1 MPDLVLSPIAIL
13 AGCALLYVGGDMLV
27 SASTF
32 IANRIGMSPVA
43 IGATIVAVG
52 TSAPE
57 LSVSLGAA
65 LAGHNDVSVGNVV
78 GSNVCNI
85 ILVLGLCGLFSRLR
99 ASREVVRV
107 DFPILVVVSG
117 IFTWMI
123 SDHVISRAEG
133 MVLFLGLAA
142 YIGWNLRRAAED
154 PDVGEFF
161 ADEAAEVIS
170 EHEEE
175 GWTRPT
181 LRAVAG
187 VFCLGLGA
195 KWLVSGSLQA
205 LRPLELS
212 EAAIGVTIVALGT
225 SVPEI
230 GTSIIAAR
238 KGHGDLA
245 VGNAIGSSVF
255 NILGVLG
262 LTASVR
268 PLHADDVS
276 LIDGA
281 IMIAA
286 TLVGMVLLAKPVGIG
301 RLQGGILVAAYGL
314 YFAGAFLVQPL

>member
-1 MPDLVLSPIAIL
+1 M
-13 AGCALLYVGGDMLV
+13 
-27 SASTF
+27 
-32 IANRIGMSPVA
+32 
-43 IGATIVAVG
+43 
-52 TSAPE
+52 
-57 LSVSLGAA
+57 
-65 LAGHNDVSVGNVV
+65 
-78 GSNVCNI
+78 
-85 ILVLGLCGLFSRLR
+85 
-99 ASREVVRV
+99 
-107 DFPILVVVSG
+107 
-117 IFTWMI
+117 
-123 SDHVISRAEG
+123 
-133 MVLFLGLAA
+133 
-142 YIGWNLRRAAED
+142 
-154 PDVGEFF
+154 
-161 ADEAAEVIS
+161 
-170 EHEEE
+170 
-175 GWTRPT
+175 
-181 LRAVAG
+181 
-187 VFCLGLGA
+187 
-195 KWLVSGSLQA
+195 
-205 LRPLELS
+205 
-212 EAAIGVTIVALGT
+212 TIVALGP

>member
-1 MPDLVLSPIAIL
+1 MFDLVLSPFAIL

-43 IGATIVAVG
+43 IGATIVAIG

-65 LAGHNDVSVGNVV
+65 LSGHNDVSVGNVV

-85 ILVLGLCGLFSRLR
+85 ILVFGLCGLFSQLR

-107 DFPILVVVSG
+107 DFPILIVVSG

-123 SDHVISRAEG
+123 SDHVISRGEG
-133 MVLFLGLAA
+133 GLLFLGLIV
-142 YIGWNLRRAAED
+142 YIVWNLRRAADDSGFE
-154 PDVGEFF
+154 EFL
-161 ADEAAEVIS
+161 AEEAAGAMS
-170 EHEEE
+170 EGEE
-175 GWTRPT
+175 GWAGPT

-255 NILGVLG
+255 NLLGVLG
-262 LTASVR
+262 LTASIR
-268 PLHADDVS
+268 PLRAYDVS
-276 LIDGA
+276 LVDGA

-286 TLVGMVLLAKPVGIG
+286 SLVGMVLLAKPGGIG
-301 RLQGGILVAAYGL
+301 RIQGGILVAAYGL
-314 YFAGAFLVQPL
+314 YFAAAFLVQPL